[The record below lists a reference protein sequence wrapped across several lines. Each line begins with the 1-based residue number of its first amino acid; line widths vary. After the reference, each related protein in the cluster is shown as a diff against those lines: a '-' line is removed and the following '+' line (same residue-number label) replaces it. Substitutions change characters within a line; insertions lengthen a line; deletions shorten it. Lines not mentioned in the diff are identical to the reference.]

1 MEDGQPEVWLP
12 LAEAASRLGTTVDA
26 LRHRI
31 RLEQVRARKDNH
43 GRWTVLVDGELSA
56 SGTLDHDQPSANG
69 QLAPGQPPASGPLAD
84 ERATARLLLE
94 LEEAREAGERW
105 RLAAE
110 EARLEAASLRA
121 RLEERDRLEAAL
133 AEARRPWLA
142 RVIEGL
148 RRR

>member
-1 MEDGQPEVWLP
+1 M
-12 LAEAASRLGTTVDA
+12 
-26 LRHRI
+26 RHRI

-43 GRWTVLVDGELSA
+43 GRWTVLIDGEQAASA
-56 SGTLDHDQPSANG
+56 ALEPGEPGVNG
-69 QLAPGQPPASGPLAD
+69 SLAPSQQSAGGPPAD
-84 ERATARLLLE
+84 ERSTARLLLE

-142 RVIEGL
+142 KVIEGL
-148 RRR
+148 RRRP